1 MLWGCFDGK
10 LPLKSTF
17 EEKLYARCF
26 GANGR
31 SEKCLKTGPINLTEM
46 LFSRWF
52 SWELQY
58 EMFWSFLKQKCQ
70 TIAVSVRNVLLLFVH
85 NWSSFYAHQRQ
96 TFSCLKQVNCDLQS
110 CCKPW
115 HCFGWLPVSLAVSD
129 PSILATS
136 PHRMAKSRD
145 MEANERT
152 LLYSALLSLL
162 LRRHGS
168 KHSTTVRLIIFEIQ
182 NYLTPFQKWKY
193 ISYSSC
199 EFVNN
204 SES

>member
-136 PHRMAKSRD
+136 PHRVAKITGYGSKRED
-145 MEANERT
+145 
-152 LLYSALLSLL
+152 SALFC
-162 LRRHGS
+162 
-168 KHSTTVRLIIFEIQ
+168 STFSVTTETWVQTL
-182 NYLTPFQKWKY
+182 YY
-193 ISYSSC
+193 C
-199 EFVNN
+199 EVNN
-204 SES
+204 FWNTELFNTFSEMKVY